1 MILGMDHFTIV
12 TNQLETTR
20 RFYVDLIGLQEG
32 PRPPFPVDGLW
43 LYANGK
49 AILHVISV
57 DTMPNPRRGVLD
69 HMAFSAQ
76 GFSSTLGKLDQ
87 YDVRYRII
95 RAMSGPGKSFSRTQ
109 TTSMSNWISIPLKRH
124 QRTGDLEAD
133 SDSTLD

>member
-1 MILGMDHFTIV
+1 MILLGMDHFTIV

-43 LYANGK
+43 LYVNGK

-76 GFSSTLGKLDQ
+76 GFSSTLDKLDQ

-95 RAMSGPGKSFSRTQ
+95 RAPGNERTWQVFFKDPNHVDVELDFDPSETPPEDWKSRGRQ
-109 TTSMSNWISIPLKRH
+109 
-124 QRTGDLEAD
+124 
-133 SDSTLD
+133 

>member
-43 LYANGK
+43 LYVNGK

-76 GFSSTLGKLDQ
+76 GFSSTLDKLDQ

-95 RAMSGPGKSFSRTQ
+95 RAPGNERTWQVFFKDPNHVDVELDFDPSETPPEDWRSRGRQ
-109 TTSMSNWISIPLKRH
+109 
-124 QRTGDLEAD
+124 
-133 SDSTLD
+133 

>member
-76 GFSSTLGKLDQ
+76 GFSSTLDKLDQ

-95 RAMSGPGKSFSRTQ
+95 RAPGDERTWQVFFKDPNHVDVELDFDPSETPPEDWRSRGRQ
-109 TTSMSNWISIPLKRH
+109 
-124 QRTGDLEAD
+124 
-133 SDSTLD
+133 

>member
-95 RAMSGPGKSFSRTQ
+95 RAPGNERTWQVFFKDPNHVDVELDFDPSETPPEDWRSRGRQ
-109 TTSMSNWISIPLKRH
+109 
-124 QRTGDLEAD
+124 
-133 SDSTLD
+133 

>member
-20 RFYVDLIGLQEG
+20 RFYVDLLGLQEG

-76 GFSSTLGKLDQ
+76 GFSSTLDKLDQ

-95 RAMSGPGKSFSRTQ
+95 RAPGNERTWQVFFKDPNHVDVELDFDPSETPPEDWRSRGRQ
-109 TTSMSNWISIPLKRH
+109 
-124 QRTGDLEAD
+124 
-133 SDSTLD
+133 

>member
-43 LYANGK
+43 LYVNGK

-76 GFSSTLGKLDQ
+76 GFSSTLDKLDQ
-87 YDVRYRII
+87 YDVRYRIV
-95 RAMSGPGKSFSRTQ
+95 RAPGNERTWQVFFKDPNHVDVELDFDPSETPPEDWRSRGRQ
-109 TTSMSNWISIPLKRH
+109 
-124 QRTGDLEAD
+124 
-133 SDSTLD
+133 

>member
-76 GFSSTLGKLDQ
+76 GFSSTLDKLDQ

-95 RAMSGPGKSFSRTQ
+95 RAPGNERTWQVFFKDPNHVDVELDFDPSETPPEDWRSRGRQ
-109 TTSMSNWISIPLKRH
+109 
-124 QRTGDLEAD
+124 
-133 SDSTLD
+133 

>member
-20 RFYVDLIGLQEG
+20 RFYVDLLGLQEG

-76 GFSSTLGKLDQ
+76 GFSSTLDKLDQ

-95 RAMSGPGKSFSRTQ
+95 RAPGDERTWQVFFKDPNHVDVELDFDPSETPPEDWRSRGRQ
-109 TTSMSNWISIPLKRH
+109 
-124 QRTGDLEAD
+124 
-133 SDSTLD
+133 

>member
-43 LYANGK
+43 LYVNGK

-76 GFSSTLGKLDQ
+76 GFSSTLDKLDQ

-95 RAMSGPGKSFSRTQ
+95 RAPGDERTWQVFFKDPNHVDVELDFDPSETPPEDWRSRGRQ
-109 TTSMSNWISIPLKRH
+109 
-124 QRTGDLEAD
+124 
-133 SDSTLD
+133 

>member
-12 TNQLETTR
+12 TNQLETPR

-43 LYANGK
+43 LYVNGK

-69 HMAFSAQ
+69 QMAFSAQ
-76 GFSSTLGKLDQ
+76 GFSSTLDKLDQ

-95 RAMSGPGKSFSRTQ
+95 REPGNERTWQVFFKDPNHVDVELDFDPSETPPEDWRSRGRQ
-109 TTSMSNWISIPLKRH
+109 
-124 QRTGDLEAD
+124 
-133 SDSTLD
+133 

>member
-43 LYANGK
+43 LYVNGK

-76 GFSSTLGKLDQ
+76 GFSSTLDKLDQ

-95 RAMSGPGKSFSRTQ
+95 RAPGNERTWQVFFKDPNHVDVELDFDPSETPPEDWKSRGRQ
-109 TTSMSNWISIPLKRH
+109 
-124 QRTGDLEAD
+124 
-133 SDSTLD
+133 

>member
-20 RFYVDLIGLQEG
+20 RFYVDLLGLQEG

-43 LYANGK
+43 LYVNGK

-76 GFSSTLGKLDQ
+76 GFSSTLDKLDQ

-95 RAMSGPGKSFSRTQ
+95 RAPGDERTWQVFFKDPNHVDVELDFDPSETPPEDWRSRGRQ
-109 TTSMSNWISIPLKRH
+109 
-124 QRTGDLEAD
+124 
-133 SDSTLD
+133 

>member
-20 RFYVDLIGLQEG
+20 RFYVDLLGLQEG

-76 GFSSTLGKLDQ
+76 GFSSTLDKLDQ

-95 RAMSGPGKSFSRTQ
+95 RAPGDERTWQ
-109 TTSMSNWISIPLKRH
+109 VFFKDPNH
-124 QRTGDLEAD
+124 
-133 SDSTLD
+133 

>member
-57 DTMPNPRRGVLD
+57 DPMPNPRRGVLD

-76 GFSSTLGKLDQ
+76 GFSSTLDKLDQ

-95 RAMSGPGKSFSRTQ
+95 RAPGNERTWQVFFKDPNHVDVELDFDPSETPPEDWRSRGRQ
-109 TTSMSNWISIPLKRH
+109 
-124 QRTGDLEAD
+124 
-133 SDSTLD
+133 

>member
-20 RFYVDLIGLQEG
+20 RFYVDLLGLQEG

-76 GFSSTLGKLDQ
+76 GFSSTLDKLDQ
-87 YDVRYRII
+87 YDVRFRII
-95 RAMSGPGKSFSRTQ
+95 RAPGDERTWQVFFKDPNHVDVELDFDPSETPPEDWRSRGRQ
-109 TTSMSNWISIPLKRH
+109 
-124 QRTGDLEAD
+124 
-133 SDSTLD
+133 